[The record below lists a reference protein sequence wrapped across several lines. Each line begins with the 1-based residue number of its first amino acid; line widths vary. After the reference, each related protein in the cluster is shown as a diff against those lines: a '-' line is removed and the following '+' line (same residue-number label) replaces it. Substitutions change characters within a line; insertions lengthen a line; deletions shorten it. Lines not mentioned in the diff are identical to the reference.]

1 MPNLIKP
8 NEFINPITK
17 EEFLDLVLNLAST
30 ADTAGYSNSLNTE
43 KEKNK
48 EIAKFLTTN
57 SRYYKI

>member
-1 MPNLIKP
+1 MPNLINP
-8 NEFINPITK
+8 DEFINPITK
-17 EEFLDLVLNLAST
+17 KEFLDLVLNLASI
-30 ADTAGYSNSLNTE
+30 ADIVGCSNSVGTE